1 MTKLCRQYMKEVKTL
16 FPTMGK
22 EEKTY
27 VKNLE
32 VSIEDCIEES
42 HLDSMKALYDT
53 FGTPADVLTSY
64 LSSADTEYVSKLVK
78 KKVYVKYFFIV
89 SAIILLSITGIYAY
103 HIHED
108 HKICESQQIFFEET
122 VIE

>member
-1 MTKLCRQYMKEVKTL
+1 MKEVKTL

-53 FGTPADVLTSY
+53 FGTPADVRYSILACCLQKSSIWYALSY
-64 LSSADTEYVSKLVK
+64 ATLFYISCTT
-78 KKVYVKYFFIV
+78 
-89 SAIILLSITGIYAY
+89 LLL
-103 HIHED
+103 
-108 HKICESQQIFFEET
+108 
-122 VIE
+122 